1 MFWDKRL
8 LYKGESREK
17 YNEVINILE
26 LNDIKYTDKIEN
38 KNKGNTS
45 MIDKTIIE
53 SKIGNLGQ
61 KEDFTYEYSIY
72 VKKDIYEYAES
83 LIK

>member
-26 LNDIKYTDKIEN
+26 LNDIK
-38 KNKGNTS
+38 
-45 MIDKTIIE
+45 
-53 SKIGNLGQ
+53 
-61 KEDFTYEYSIY
+61 
-72 VKKDIYEYAES
+72 
-83 LIK
+83 

>member
-1 MFWDKRL
+1 
-8 LYKGESREK
+8 
-17 YNEVINILE
+17 
-26 LNDIKYTDKIEN
+26 
-38 KNKGNTS
+38 